1 MDKLQRFDFQQS
13 IEQFLEQNQ
22 IYELFEGLLKDL
34 VANRPD
40 QPLDYLIQKLSKPRA
55 KRLFL
60 VGPPGSLRKENALA
74 LSEYFGWACI
84 SLSDLLK
91 KELSKKSEF
100 AQQITEAFRLY
111 RYVPDSVVIELV
123 KR

>member
-1 MDKLQRFDFQQS
+1 
-13 IEQFLEQNQ
+13 
-22 IYELFEGLLKDL
+22 
-34 VANRPD
+34 
-40 QPLDYLIQKLSKPRA
+40 
-55 KRLFL
+55 LFL

-91 KELSKKSEF
+91 KEVSKKSEF
-100 AQQITEAFRLY
+100 APQITEAFRLY

>member
-1 MDKLQRFDFQQS
+1 
-13 IEQFLEQNQ
+13 
-22 IYELFEGLLKDL
+22 
-34 VANRPD
+34 
-40 QPLDYLIQKLSKPRA
+40 
-55 KRLFL
+55 

-111 RYVPDSVVIELV
+111 RYVPDSVVIELI